1 MYYNDINKK
10 LKGENYMS
18 EIAREEVKVANE
30 EVKEELKK
38 LILTPEETREIL
50 GFSKNTI
57 YDILA
62 NDDTFPAFRIGVRW
76 FINADKLQE
85 WIDNMTNKR

>member
-1 MYYNDINKK
+1 
-10 LKGENYMS
+10 MS
-18 EIAREEVKVANE
+18 EIARE

-38 LILTPEETREIL
+38 LILTPEEAREIL

>member
-1 MYYNDINKK
+1 
-10 LKGENYMS
+10 MS
-18 EIAREEVKVANE
+18 EIARE

-38 LILTPEETREIL
+38 LILTPEEAREIL
-50 GFSKNTI
+50 GFRKNTI

>member
-1 MYYNDINKK
+1 
-10 LKGENYMS
+10 MS

-85 WIDNMTNKR
+85 WIDSMTNKR

>member
-85 WIDNMTNKR
+85 WIDSMTNKR

>member
-1 MYYNDINKK
+1 
-10 LKGENYMS
+10 MS

-30 EVKEELKK
+30 EVKEKEKEKK
-38 LILTPEETREIL
+38 LMLTPEEARRRL
-50 GFSKNTI
+50 GLSKNAI

-85 WIDNMTNKR
+85 WIDKQTNR

>member
-1 MYYNDINKK
+1 MHYNDINKK
-10 LKGENYMS
+10 LKGESYMS
-18 EIAREEVKVANE
+18 EIARE

-38 LILTPEETREIL
+38 LILTPEEAREIL

>member
-1 MYYNDINKK
+1 
-10 LKGENYMS
+10 MS

-38 LILTPEETREIL
+38 LILTPEEAREIL

-76 FINADKLQE
+76 FINADKLKS